1 MAHAQPLPRSAWTR
15 WFDQMSD
22 ALIGKRAEIEVAS
35 LDIGDQIVAEWV
47 PLLGIT
53 YDANNDLLDVALDQ
67 LDHLIRHPREIV
79 IDEDATGVSSI
90 AVVDADGTRHIV
102 RLKDPVMLPPSVIT

>member
-35 LDIGDQIVAEWV
+35 LNIGDQIVAEWV

-53 YDANNDLLDVALDQ
+53 
-67 LDHLIRHPREIV
+67 
-79 IDEDATGVSSI
+79 
-90 AVVDADGTRHIV
+90 
-102 RLKDPVMLPPSVIT
+102 